1 MKPTK
6 RRSDPLGR
14 STTRHRY
21 SRYLLSL
28 AIAITGSVWPIQAR
42 SIEPILDT
50 PPRPHPSSRPSS
62 ITPEAP
68 AAGAARVVF
77 VRGDSH
83 GGVVPV
89 PTRAAALRIA
99 NTD

>member
-6 RRSDPLGR
+6 RQSDPLGR

-42 SIEPILDT
+42 SIEPIFHT
-50 PPRPHPSSRPSS
+50 PGS
-62 ITPEAP
+62 TF
-68 AAGAARVVF
+68 GAACAK
-77 VRGDSH
+77 
-83 GGVVPV
+83 PPKL
-89 PTRAAALRIA
+89 PTRAHLPMGLTAALRPGRQNGA
-99 NTD
+99 AGLRELTNDQ